1 MALFGSVE
9 INFSVSLV
17 VKVAERNAVRIA
29 VVANQRKHAPS
40 CVNRK
45 MKIFLKEQFYP
56 ILSFIFLL
64 DFPQEVTI

>member
-1 MALFGSVE
+1 MSQKKK
-9 INFSVSLV
+9 SLL
-17 VKVAERNAVRIA
+17 
-29 VVANQRKHAPS
+29 S